1 MSRDNS
7 HCSNFAGAAARAP
20 QPPALPTPAKERVPP
35 LLDPL
40 PQGRGRPHPERS
52 PQREA
57 PFAFTGSMRTPKGSG
72 GPATP
77 HKLLPMFPV

>member
-1 MSRDNS
+1 MNRADCQCDN
-7 HCSNFAGAAARAP
+7 FGGATVRSP
-20 QPPALPTPAKERVPP
+20 QPAGPSQPPKERVPP

-57 PFAFTGSMRTPKGSG
+57 PFAFTGSMRTRKGSG
-72 GPATP
+72 SPGTSP
-77 HKLLPMFPV
+77 KLLPLFPV